1 LGRAAIFIIAAR
13 FLLHGEHW
21 AETKK
26 STSAADAENAFICY
40 QSVSISARRIAVR
53 FVARPDPSK
62 S

>member
-26 STSAADAENAFICY
+26 STSAADAENAFICR
-40 QSVSISARRIAVR
+40 Q
-53 FVARPDPSK
+53 PSHT
-62 S
+62 